1 MAKKSGI
8 KGIATNKIIIIG
20 ISIAAVTGLMLAGPL
35 YIENFPID
43 VYGIGD
49 QILVQFT
56 NVFPPDELTVQE
68 QQENAEINIM
78 IEDVLGLSNSPPN
91 VGDCGLESESV
102 VNGIPVIVHTFS
114 QEECDEQNQ
123 LNELDEMINEP
134 DDPMPNMTSTD
145 PPIEQLCDIDPTNPL
160 CIPIPPPALLNL
172 VTTVTKIDSQGNMTF
187 VTGEVGFSQLAFF
200 VEDTTNI
207 DFQQGFLEIG
217 LLLKGESVIDYN
229 GLGTFDMLIAN
240 QTIFASPIP
249 LTVSGTSDTDGNL
262 SVEFIGPTGT
272 PSTVFNFAFED
283 HFDKFAD
290 EQVSDITMVV
300 DIGVTSTPGGTG
312 ISCVG
317 CPIGNGEVTIQTGPI
332 DFSLIDQEVFTM
344 GIARD
349 DQQIIITD
357 ESGFLTRVYP
367 TDSRILVSTTSHNAR
382 GQGCQIGQQQI
393 NGMTWCGST
402 TCTFYGS
409 KSGTFPASCN
419 QAFFS
424 GPYSVSGPTY
434 SAKPLN
440 SFTLTDLQ
448 GVLLA
453 TGLGGSSGI
462 VFDET
467 LTRNQNYTLDIG
479 SPMITSELSFG
490 KAQETQS
497 YMCSP
502 SSSTSHT
509 VTKTRTCYVC
519 GQGPSCSSPC
529 YWLDKWFLTPVFRE
543 GALSCDLP

>member
-1 MAKKSGI
+1 MAKKKTLLSGN
-8 KGIATNKIIIIG
+8 KAVFLVAGGGII
-20 ISIAAVTGLMLAGPL
+20 AVTVILLVGPL
-35 YIENFPID
+35 YVENFPID

-68 QQENAEINIM
+68 QQENAEINVM
-78 IEDVLGLSNSPPN
+78 IEDVLNPN
-91 VGDCGLESESV
+91 VGDCGFEPESEI
-102 VNGIPVIVHTFS
+102 NGIPVISHDFS
-114 QEECDEQNQ
+114 EPECDEQNQ
-123 LNELDEMINEP
+123 LNELEEMINEP

-145 PPIEQLCDIDPTNPL
+145 PPIEQLCDIEPTNPL

-217 LLLKGESVIDYN
+217 LLLKGEALIDYN
-229 GLGTFDMLIAN
+229 GLGTFDILIAN

-272 PSTVFNFAFED
+272 PSTVLNFAFED

-290 EQVSDITMVV
+290 EQLSDITMVV

-317 CPIGNGEVTIQTGPI
+317 CPISGNGEVTIQTGPI
-332 DFSLIDQEVFTM
+332 DFSLIDQVVFTM

-393 NGMTWCGST
+393 NGMTWCGMT
-402 TCTFYGS
+402 TCTFYGT
-409 KSGTFPASCN
+409 KTGTFPASCN

-434 SAKPLN
+434 TAKPLN
-440 SFTLTDLQ
+440 SFTLTDEQ

-467 LTRNQNYTLDIG
+467 LTRNENYTLDIG

-502 SSSTSHT
+502 TSSTTHT
-509 VTKTRTCYVC
+509 VTQTRTCYVC

-529 YWLDKWFLTPVFRE
+529 YWLDKWFLNPVFRE
-543 GALSCDLP
+543 GALQCDLP